1 VQITPEQLEE
11 VRKRGARKGWH
22 RALNQLDEN
31 TKNELRK
38 KEILT
43 YARRN
48 RVPVPPPLATVPPPQ
63 VKEDPPQPI
72 KEVPLHLGQ

>member
-1 VQITPEQLEE
+1 MNFIDTIFSLQYDEYVHITLEQLEE
-11 VRKRGARKGWH
+11 VGKRGAKKG
-22 RALNQLDEN
+22 RLKALNQLDEN

-48 RVPVPPPLATVPPPQ
+48 IVPVPPTSTLMPP
-63 VKEDPPQPI
+63 
-72 KEVPLHLGQ
+72 